1 MFRTM
6 NDDVLEAIFVEG
18 LSRVEQDRL
27 MQYLYNKGY
36 NAPAISKK
44 FCISVQSVYSR
55 INAHRGRGPAL
66 SA

>member
-27 MQYLYNKGY
+27 MQYLYDKGY
-36 NAPAISKK
+36 NATSIAKKFGISK
-44 FCISVQSVYSR
+44 QSVYSR
-55 INAHRGRGPAL
+55 INAYRGRGPAF